1 MSDIIQF
8 NYKDHWQEKEINL
21 ERSNVGNKSLGFTI
35 SGGIDIPFV
44 NHHFTSIVI
53 THITENGLAYRDK
66 RLKLYD
72 IILRVNDIDFTNIK
86 YQTAVDILRNSGQ
99 KIQLLIR
106 RLSPPISEE
115 IELEHNGRL
124 GICIGGGIGNNY
136 FRKDHGIFITDIDKQ
151 QTNKQL
157 DIGDRLLQISS
168 TYNTYDL
175 RFVTHEMAKKYI
187 QLACKESQ
195 KIKLYVGHTRPGV
208 QVQKRTVLR
217 QGQYDPLGSKDED
230 SVQVNENNYSFVSAK
245 NHHVKF
251 EDDNVNHEMNDN
263 LIVSFDFDGTHKKG
277 VRTSSSY
284 VVILDYQRYE
294 NRGKVL
300 KNRLLNGQ
308 NTNSSK
314 VLLTEDRKRLHPVR
328 FAAATTVTEFKTD
341 PQMNADSGKC
351 NDKDQHRNVEVRSI
365 SGF

>member
-1 MSDIIQF
+1 
-8 NYKDHWQEKEINL
+8 
-21 ERSNVGNKSLGFTI
+21 SNVGNKSLGFTI

-208 QVQKRTVLR
+208 QV
-217 QGQYDPLGSKDED
+217 
-230 SVQVNENNYSFVSAK
+230 
-245 NHHVKF
+245 
-251 EDDNVNHEMNDN
+251 
-263 LIVSFDFDGTHKKG
+263 
-277 VRTSSSY
+277 
-284 VVILDYQRYE
+284 
-294 NRGKVL
+294 
-300 KNRLLNGQ
+300 
-308 NTNSSK
+308 
-314 VLLTEDRKRLHPVR
+314 

-351 NDKDQHRNVEVRSI
+351 NDKDQHRNVEVRSDAYEAKLRRQQSKI
-365 SGF
+365 SQQARRNREDVILRWQVD

>member
-208 QVQKRTVLR
+208 QV
-217 QGQYDPLGSKDED
+217 
-230 SVQVNENNYSFVSAK
+230 
-245 NHHVKF
+245 
-251 EDDNVNHEMNDN
+251 
-263 LIVSFDFDGTHKKG
+263 
-277 VRTSSSY
+277 
-284 VVILDYQRYE
+284 
-294 NRGKVL
+294 
-300 KNRLLNGQ
+300 
-308 NTNSSK
+308 
-314 VLLTEDRKRLHPVR
+314 

-351 NDKDQHRNVEVRSI
+351 NDKDQHRNVEVRSDAYEAKLRRQQSKI
-365 SGF
+365 SQQARRNREDVILR